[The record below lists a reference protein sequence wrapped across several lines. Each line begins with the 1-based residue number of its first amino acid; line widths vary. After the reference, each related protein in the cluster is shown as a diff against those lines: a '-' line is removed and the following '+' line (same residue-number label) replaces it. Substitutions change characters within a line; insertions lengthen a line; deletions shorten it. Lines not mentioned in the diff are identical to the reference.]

1 MNASTRDIIIPK
13 IKEYFAT
20 QPIVKA
26 WLFGSF
32 SRGEETEN
40 SDVDIYI
47 EKGKLR
53 SLIQYFSFVNDLEHS
68 LGCHVDVVT
77 TNAIDKEFV
86 ENIMREGITIYEE

>member
-1 MNASTRDIIIPK
+1 MNYALQEIKDIVIPIAK
-13 IKEYFAT
+13 TYGVRKVGI
-20 QPIVKA
+20 
-26 WLFGSF
+26 FGSYA
-32 SRGEETEN
+32 RGDANEN

-77 TNAIDKEFV
+77 TNAADREFV

>member
-1 MNASTRDIIIPK
+1 MNYVLQEIKDIVIPIAK
-13 IKEYFAT
+13 TYGVSK
-20 QPIVKA
+20 VGV
-26 WLFGSF
+26 FGSYA
-32 SRGEETEN
+32 RGDANEN

-77 TNAIDKEFV
+77 TNAADREFV

>member
-1 MNASTRDIIIPK
+1 LNYALQEIKDIVIPIAK
-13 IKEYFAT
+13 TYGVSK
-20 QPIVKA
+20 VGV
-26 WLFGSF
+26 FGSYA
-32 SRGEETEN
+32 RGDANEN

>member
-1 MNASTRDIIIPK
+1 MNYELQEIKDIVIPIAK
-13 IKEYFAT
+13 TYGVSK
-20 QPIVKA
+20 VGV
-26 WLFGSF
+26 FGSYA
-32 SRGEETEN
+32 RGEANEN

-77 TNAIDKEFV
+77 TNAMDKEFV

>member
-1 MNASTRDIIIPK
+1 MNYELQEIKDIVIPIAK
-13 IKEYFAT
+13 TYGVSK
-20 QPIVKA
+20 VGV
-26 WLFGSF
+26 FGSYA
-32 SRGEETEN
+32 RGEANEN

-77 TNAIDKEFV
+77 TNAMDKEFV
-86 ENIMREGITIYEE
+86 ENIMREGITLYEE

>member
-40 SDVDIYI
+40 SDVDI
-47 EKGKLR
+47 L
-53 SLIQYFSFVNDLEHS
+53 
-68 LGCHVDVVT
+68 VDFDK
-77 TNAIDKEFV
+77 NARIGLFKSP
-86 ENIMREGITIYEE
+86 

>member
-1 MNASTRDIIIPK
+1 MNYALQEIKDIVIPIAK
-13 IKEYFAT
+13 TYGVSKVE
-20 QPIVKA
+20 V
-26 WLFGSF
+26 FGSYA
-32 SRGEETEN
+32 RGDANEN

-53 SLIQYFSFVNDLEHS
+53 SLLEYFSFVNDLEHS

-77 TNAIDKEFV
+77 TNAADREFV

>member
-1 MNASTRDIIIPK
+1 MNYKLQEIKDIVIPIAK
-13 IKEYFAT
+13 TYGVSK
-20 QPIVKA
+20 VGV
-26 WLFGSF
+26 FGSYA
-32 SRGEETEN
+32 RGEANEN

>member
-1 MNASTRDIIIPK
+1 MNYELQEIKDIVIPIAK
-13 IKEYFAT
+13 TYGVSK
-20 QPIVKA
+20 VGV
-26 WLFGSF
+26 FGSYA
-32 SRGEETEN
+32 RGEANEN

>member
-1 MNASTRDIIIPK
+1 MNYELQEIKDIVIPIAK
-13 IKEYFAT
+13 TYGVSK
-20 QPIVKA
+20 VGV
-26 WLFGSF
+26 FGSYA
-32 SRGEETEN
+32 RGEANEN

-77 TNAIDKEFV
+77 INAMDKEFV
-86 ENIMREGITIYEE
+86 ENIMREGIRIYEE

>member
-1 MNASTRDIIIPK
+1 MNYELQEIKDIVIPIAK
-13 IKEYFAT
+13 TYGVSK
-20 QPIVKA
+20 VGV
-26 WLFGSF
+26 FGSYAR
-32 SRGEETEN
+32 SEANEN